1 MIETINKRIDLFI
14 SSIDGISK
22 NSVQIILNKFST
34 SISED
39 LDKGHLTTNVCMI
52 AASVLKLNPKELAK
66 ELKDN
71 LDDLD
76 IFKDVQ
82 IAGPGFVNI
91 TLHKKE
97 FVSAC
102 NFIGLLTETKDEWDN
117 FKKNKSILSDDY
129 IENKIKERNQAR
141 DSKNY
146 ELADKIRNE
155 LLEKGVQIEDKDGK
169 TSWKFK

>member
-22 NSVQIILNKFST
+22 DSVQIILNKFST

-71 LDDLD
+71 LDDLSSD
-76 IFKDVQ
+76 S
-82 IAGPGFVNI
+82 
-91 TLHKKE
+91 
-97 FVSAC
+97 SA
-102 NFIGLLTETKDEWDN
+102 
-117 FKKNKSILSDDY
+117 
-129 IENKIKERNQAR
+129 
-141 DSKNY
+141 
-146 ELADKIRNE
+146 
-155 LLEKGVQIEDKDGK
+155 LEKLAQREKNRLKEMEQLESTVEEERLTMEEEMNSGGK
-169 TSWKFK
+169 ILV

>member
-1 MIETINKRIDLFI
+1 
-14 SSIDGISK
+14 
-22 NSVQIILNKFST
+22 
-34 SISED
+34 
-39 LDKGHLTTNVCMI
+39 MI

-97 FVSAC
+97 FVSVL
-102 NFIGLLTETKDEWDN
+102 NTKLLK
-117 FKKNKSILSDDY
+117 
-129 IENKIKERNQAR
+129 KIKVLGNQIL
-141 DSKNY
+141 
-146 ELADKIRNE
+146 ELVEKFRLNLY
-155 LLEKGVQIEDKDGK
+155 LLIPQALFMLAMEEVQHMVMRLEE
-169 TSWKFK
+169 F